1 MQWMMLQQETARDFV
16 IATGKQYSVRE
27 FIQWTAE
34 ALGITLRFDGEG
46 VNEQAVVV
54 AISGD
59 SAPAVKVGDV
69 VVKLDTRYFRPAEVE
84 TL

>member
-1 MQWMMLQQETARDFV
+1 M